1 MAQGRERTKEQL
13 YREAKRLGVKG
24 RSKMNK
30 GQLKAAVDRRSEA
43 RCWGGRFLALP
54 RAYSGPVPAF
64 GGNPRIRCSFGFLA
78 GFWGNRSDRLE
89 TAQDRRLRRRLRA
102 SRPLNTSKMAQPRSA
117 TAQSFQEPNHS
128 RFGVPCTSQT
138 MSQTK
143 LATDRSLRYSCALA
157 AQSTAQRG
165 RAFSPDPRRRR
176 RRESATR
183 VASSRDRAPSFF
195 SKLPT

>member
-1 MAQGRERTKEQL
+1 VQPALVGAEADPEPTSTPAAIKVPSERTKEQL
-13 YREAKRLGVKG
+13 YREAKRLGVK
-24 RSKMNK
+24 RAQQYASNP
-30 GQLKAAVDRRSEA
+30 ET
-43 RCWGGRFLALP
+43 AL
-54 RAYSGPVPAF
+54 
-64 GGNPRIRCSFGFLA
+64 
-78 GFWGNRSDRLE
+78 DRLE

-102 SRPLNTSKMAQPRSA
+102 SRPLNTSKIAQPRSA

-143 LATDRSLRYSCALA
+143 LATDRSLRHRCALA

-165 RAFSPDPRRRR
+165 RGLQSKSKETTPSR
-176 RRESATR
+176 SATR
-183 VASSRDRAPSFF
+183 VASSRDRAPSVF